1 MAMDELMLTCIRSLA
16 ENRIQDAKKAAIA
29 CCVHD
34 TTKKNAG
41 KTEYYRKL
49 LENGTTTLFELPA
62 NLKGLML
69 VQDVSDFNEFR
80 YYLGTQQ
87 RELYDKIKM
96 GVDVTSKMM
105 EYGIPY
111 TNSTLLYGVPGTGKT
126 EFARYT
132 AFKLGLPYAYLNFS
146 CLIDSYLGKT
156 AKNLNQVF
164 DYCKGEKC
172 VLMLDEI
179 DCIGLARGHDH
190 GADGELGR
198 TTIALMQSL
207 DSLVDG
213 QVVIAATNRRDRLD
227 QALLRRF
234 QRQEEFI
241 PFGYEERKAMIQTYM
256 QSVNPDFLTDE
267 ILRYANDAH
276 TQFDIIKYLIEQ
288 IVNKVTAEV
297 TENT

>member
-1 MAMDELMLTCIRSLA
+1 MGMDNLMLSCIRALA
-16 ENRIQDAKKAAIA
+16 ENRIQDAKQAAIA
-29 CCVHD
+29 CCVND

-41 KTEYYRKL
+41 KTGYYKKL

-62 NLKGLML
+62 NLKGLILM
-69 VQDVSDFNEFR
+69 QDVSDFNESR
-80 YYLGTQQ
+80 YYLGAKQ
-87 RELYDKIKM
+87 RALYSQIKM
-96 GVDVTSKMM
+96 GADVTTKMLA
-105 EYGIPY
+105 YGIPY
-111 TNSTLLYGVPGTGKT
+111 TNSTLLHGVPGTGKT
-126 EFARYT
+126 EFARYV
-132 AFKLGLPYAYLNFS
+132 AF
-146 CLIDSYLGKT
+146 LGKT

-190 GADGELGR
+190 GVDGELGR

-227 QALLRRF
+227 PALLRRF
-234 QRQEEFI
+234 QRQEEFL
-241 PFGYEERKAMIQTYM
+241 PFEYEERKAMIQAYM

-267 ILRYANDAH
+267 ILGYANDAH
-276 TQFDIIKYLIEQ
+276 TQSDITKYLIEQ
-288 IVNKVTAEV
+288 IVSRVTAEV
-297 TENT
+297 TGAV

>member
-1 MAMDELMLTCIRSLA
+1 MGMDNLMLSCIRALA
-16 ENRIQDAKKAAIA
+16 ENRIQDAKQAAIA
-29 CCVHD
+29 CCVND

-41 KTEYYRKL
+41 KTGYYKKL

-62 NLKGLML
+62 NLKGLILM
-69 VQDVSDFNEFR
+69 QDVSDFNESR
-80 YYLGTQQ
+80 YYLGAKQ
-87 RELYDKIKM
+87 RALYSQIKM
-96 GVDVTSKMM
+96 GADVTTKMLA
-105 EYGIPY
+105 YGIPY
-111 TNSTLLYGVPGTGKT
+111 TNSTLLHGVPGT
-126 EFARYT
+126 
-132 AFKLGLPYAYLNFS
+132 
-146 CLIDSYLGKT
+146 GKT

-190 GADGELGR
+190 GVDGELGR

-227 QALLRRF
+227 PALLRRF
-234 QRQEEFI
+234 QRQEEFL
-241 PFGYEERKAMIQTYM
+241 PFEYEERKAMIQAYM

-267 ILRYANDAH
+267 ILGYANDAH
-276 TQFDIIKYLIEQ
+276 TQSDITKYLIEQ
-288 IVNKVTAEV
+288 IVSRVTAEV
-297 TENT
+297 TGAV

>member
-1 MAMDELMLTCIRSLA
+1 MGMDNLMLSCIRALA
-16 ENRIQDAKKAAIA
+16 ENRIQDAKQAAIA
-29 CCVHD
+29 CCVND

-41 KTEYYRKL
+41 KTGYYKKL

-62 NLKGLML
+62 NLKGLILM
-69 VQDVSDFNEFR
+69 QDVSDFNESR
-80 YYLGTQQ
+80 YYLGAKQ
-87 RELYDKIKM
+87 RALYSQIKM
-96 GVDVTSKMM
+96 GADVTTKM
-105 EYGIPY
+105 
-111 TNSTLLYGVPGTGKT
+111 L
-126 EFARYT
+126 A
-132 AFKLGLPYAYLNFS
+132 YAYLNFS

-190 GADGELGR
+190 GVDGELGR

-227 QALLRRF
+227 PALLRRF
-234 QRQEEFI
+234 QRQEEFL
-241 PFGYEERKAMIQTYM
+241 PFEYEERKAMIQAYM

-267 ILRYANDAH
+267 ILGYANDAH
-276 TQFDIIKYLIEQ
+276 TQSDITKYLIEQ
-288 IVNKVTAEV
+288 IVSRVTAEV
-297 TENT
+297 TGAV